1 MEIEEEITRR
11 RQTIAL
17 ENPQQAYAELRD
29 LLSTRMSFD
38 EVSEEKYFNDVDEG
52 VIRARVETVERFDR
66 YSIEQLEL
74 FLKIDKDKGELD
86 LQIKGQIVTTYP
98 ENYSYQK
105 TLWYYGYRSLFD
117 KFLYGEVRHGYIPAV
132 EEKTDTVMQ
141 RVRDLLEA

>member
-11 RQTIAL
+11 RQTIEL
-17 ENPQQAYAELRD
+17 DDPGQAYAELRD

-38 EVSEEKYFNDVDEG
+38 HVSEEKYFNDVDEG
-52 VIRARVETVERFDR
+52 VVRAKVDTTEAFDR
-66 YSIEQLEL
+66 YSIEKLTL
-74 FLKIDKDKGELD
+74 FIKIDKQKGELD
-86 LQIKGQIVTTYP
+86 LQIKGQIITEYP
-98 ENYSYQK
+98 EDYSYQK
-105 TLWYYGYRSLFD
+105 TLWYYAYRSLFD